1 MRKVVLRVPPA
12 VVARPELESSIEAR
26 VLRRRMKPPG
36 AVLNGHLPAIMAR
49 TQQEVV
55 LVAAGHGRGA
65 REVRAEAVGGRR
77 KEGEKVLEKRRV
89 APQPSRV
96 LRERERRRPR
106 KQALPRR
113 TMAKE
118 AMEVMARNLVVVA
131 ASAE

>member
-1 MRKVVLRVPPA
+1 MRKVVLKVPPA
-12 VVARPELESSIEAR
+12 AVARPELESSIEAR
-26 VLRRRMKPPG
+26 VLQRRMKPPW
-36 AVLNGHLPAIMAR
+36 AVLIGHLPAMMPR
-49 TQQEVV
+49 TEQEVV

-65 REVRAEAVGGRR
+65 REMRAEAVDGRR
-77 KEGEKVLEKRRV
+77 KGGKVLEKRRV
-89 APQPSRV
+89 APRPSRV